1 MFEKTADVVAGDIG
15 KPGVTG
21 LVIKQWLAVLPE
33 GLVGVHTGAAIAS
46 QGLGHKGCGL
56 PVSLSGV
63 ANDVLERL
71 HIVARMQQ
79 VRVFVVDL
87 LDTTGGYFVVEAFN
101 LKADFLQ
108 VVHNVIAHRNGL
120 VIRSDREIT
129 IINTNLVAAVRAAIH
144 HGFLARTP
152 PSLIRIYVVE
162 RMVNAGGIA
171 HRIEDIELRLGTDGT
186 RICNAGFLQVLLCV
200 LRDRARFAAVRG
212 LGEWIANKELHVQS
226 LVITER
232 IDRCGLWIRD
242 QNHVRFI
249 YRGKARDGGAIE
261 SKAFAGSFF
270 REKAGRHSQR
280 VLSAENIAEADI

>member
-1 MFEKTADVVAGDIG
+1 M
-15 KPGVTG
+15 
-21 LVIKQWLAVLPE
+21 
-33 GLVGVHTGAAIAS
+33 GVHTGAAITS
-46 QGLGHKGCGL
+46 QWLGHKGCGL

-71 HIVARMQQ
+71 HIIASMQQ
-79 VRVFVVDL
+79 VGVLVVNF
-87 LDTTGGYFVVEAFN
+87 LDAAGCYLVVEAFN
-101 LKADFLQ
+101 FKTDLLQ
-108 VVHNVIAHRNGL
+108 VVHDVIAHRNGL

-129 IINTNLVAAVRAAIH
+129 IIDPNLVAAVRAAIH

-152 PSLIRIYVVE
+152 PTLIRLYVVE

-171 HRIEDIELRLGTDGT
+171 HRIEYVELRRGTDGT

-200 LRDRARFAAVRG
+200 LRDRARVAAVRG

-232 IDRCGLWIRD
+232 IDIRGFWIRD

-249 YRGKARDGGAIE
+249 YRGESRDGG
-261 SKAFAGSFF
+261 
-270 REKAGRHSQR
+270 
-280 VLSAENIAEADI
+280 

>member
-1 MFEKTADVVAGDIG
+1 MFEKTADVVAGGIG
-15 KPGVTG
+15 KPCVAS
-21 LVIKQWLAVLPE
+21 LIVEEWFAVLPE

-46 QGLGHKGCGL
+46 QWLGHKGCGL

-87 LDTTGGYFVVEAFN
+87 LDTTGGYFVVETFN

-120 VIRSDREIT
+120 VIRSDGEIT

-152 PSLIRIYVVE
+152 PTLIRIYVVE
-162 RMVNAGGIA
+162 RMVNAGRVA
-171 HRIEDIELRLGTDGT
+171 HRIEYVELRLGTDGT
-186 RICNAGFLQVLLCV
+186 GIRDAGFFQVLLCV
-200 LRDRARFAAVRG
+200 LRDRARVAAVGG

-232 IDRCGLWIRD
+232 IDIRGFWIRD

-249 YRGKARDGGAIE
+249 HRGESRDGGAIE

-280 VLSAENIAEADI
+280 VLSAENIAETDI

>member
-21 LVIKQWLAVLPE
+21 LVIKQWLAVLPQR
-33 GLVGVHTGAAIAS
+33 LMGVHTGAAIAS
-46 QGLGHKGCGL
+46 QWLGHKGCGL

-63 ANDVLERL
+63 ANDVLKRL

-79 VRVFVVDL
+79 VRVFVVNF
-87 LDTTGGYFVVEAFN
+87 LDASAGYFGVETVK

-152 PSLIRIYVVE
+152 PTLIRIYVVE

-171 HRIEDIELRLGTDGT
+171 HRIKDVELRLGTDGT
-186 RICNAGFLQVLLCV
+186 RICNAGFLQILLRI
-200 LRDRARFAAVRG
+200 LRDGARVAAVGG
-212 LGEWIANKELHVQS
+212 LGKWIANKELHVQS

-232 IDRCGLWIRD
+232 IDIRGFWIRD

-249 YRGKARDGGAIE
+249 YRGESRDGGAIE
-261 SKAFAGSFF
+261 SEAFAGSFF